1 MTLREGI
8 EKPTDR
14 MQTPSIGNH
23 RSRRLNSRPG
33 SALKPKLNGFLS
45 KKAAAGSVFPL
56 AAKAQHGGT
65 RVTQAN
71 QGRWLRGRKTGPTLH
86 SVAFSIPATLVNN
99 ERERAAVTIVDGM
112 PAWGERP
119 GVLAFASME
128 SDFNSIQP
136 PFRVCL

>member
-1 MTLREGI
+1 M
-8 EKPTDR
+8 
-14 MQTPSIGNH
+14 
-23 RSRRLNSRPG
+23 
-33 SALKPKLNGFLS
+33 
-45 KKAAAGSVFPL
+45 FPL
-56 AAKAQHGGT
+56 LGAKAQHGGT